1 MKNKHLS
8 QIIKLLIIPVF
19 LFAGC
24 VTTDSN
30 YTYTAAPQQTGTYS
44 SGQSAKNNNAPTP
57 VVMLLIDE
65 KNMGS
70 IPTSEVEAMGMQKLI
85 QNNCKTVDQDMLRA
99 NTEQRKRML
108 KMVGDKRGAA
118 ALGSQFGADI
128 VISGSAVCK
137 PGARRIS
144 DSNIRTYQAVTTL
157 RSIRTDNGNILATAS
172 ESGTGLDVE
181 DVRGGSKA
189 LRASAEK
196 CFNKLIPQTLNAW
209 QRGAP
214 SSTIPMPYPYHIQ
227 ITFGGVDK
235 LWKVKT
241 LREDLKARKS
251 LSNVVQ
257 RNYTAGAVVFEVD
270 SKIAAEELTEA
281 IVLTPPES
289 LKIQALSIDPG
300 KIVMRVAP

>member
-1 MKNKHLS
+1 MKYKYLLN
-8 QIIKLLIIPVF
+8 LIILLTVS
-19 LFAGC
+19 LFILTGC
-24 VTTDSN
+24 VTTDSS
-30 YTYTAAPQQTGTYS
+30 YTYTSAPTNVQRPTTVTTQ
-44 SGQSAKNNNAPTP
+44 QSAAPTP
-57 VVMLLIDE
+57 IVMLLVDE

-70 IPTSEVEAMGMQKLI
+70 IPTAEVEAMGMQMLI
-85 QNNCKTVDQDMLRA
+85 NNSCKTVDQDMLRA
-99 NTEQRKRML
+99 NIEQRKRML

-118 ALGSQFGADI
+118 ALGSQFGADV
-128 VISGSAVCK
+128 VITGSAVCK
-137 PGARRIS
+137 PGARRIN

-157 RSIRTDNGNILATAS
+157 RAIRTDNGNVLATAS

-189 LRASAEK
+189 LRASAK
-196 CFNKLIPQTLNAW
+196 NCFNKLIPQTLNAW
-209 QRGAP
+209 QRGGP
-214 SSTIPMPYPYHIQ
+214 SSTTPLPYPFHIQ

-241 LREDLKARKS
+241 LREDLKTRNA
-251 LSNVVQ
+251 LSNVTQ

-270 SKIAAEELTEA
+270 SKLAAEELTEA

-289 LKIQALSIDPG
+289 LKIQALSIDSG

>member
-1 MKNKHLS
+1 MTLVVS
-8 QIIKLLIIPVF
+8 LLVF
-19 LFAGC
+19 SGC

-30 YTYTAAPQQTGTYS
+30 YTYSSAPKNLPRPAAVTTQ
-44 SGQSAKNNNAPTP
+44 QSAAPTP
-57 VVMLLIDE
+57 IVMLLVDE

-70 IPTSEVEAMGMQKLI
+70 IPTAEVEAIGMQMLI
-85 QNNCKTVDQDMLRA
+85 NNNCKTVDQDMLRA
-99 NTEQRKRML
+99 NIEQRKRML

-118 ALGSQFGADI
+118 ALGSQFGADV
-128 VISGSAVCK
+128 VITGSAVCK

-157 RSIRTDNGNILATAS
+157 RAIRTDNGNVLATAS

-189 LRASAEK
+189 LRASAES

-209 QRGAP
+209 QRGGP
-214 SSTIPMPYPYHIQ
+214 SSTTPLPYPFHIQ
-227 ITFGGVDK
+227 MTFGGVDK

-241 LREDLKARKS
+241 LREDLKARDS
-251 LSNVVQ
+251 LSNVTQ

-270 SKIAAEELTEA
+270 SKLAAEELTEA
-281 IVLTPPES
+281 IVLTPPDQ
-289 LKIQALSIDPG
+289 LKIQALSIDSG
-300 KIVMRVAP
+300 KIVLRVAP

>member
-1 MKNKHLS
+1 MKLKKIFS
-8 QIIKLLIIPVF
+8 STKLLAIF
-19 LFAGC
+19 LMLFSGC

-30 YTYTAAPQQTGTYS
+30 YTYTSAPQQVQAYTKTSPQQS
-44 SGQSAKNNNAPTP
+44 SAPTP
-57 VVMLLIDE
+57 IVMLLIDE

-70 IPTSEVEAMGMQKLI
+70 IPTSEVEAMGMQALLD
-85 QNNCKTVDQDMLRA
+85 NNCKTVDQDMLRA
-99 NTEQRKRML
+99 NIEQRKRML
-108 KMVGDKRGAA
+108 KMVGDRRGAA

-137 PGARRIS
+137 PSARRIS
-144 DSNIRTYQAVTTL
+144 DTNIRTYQAIATL
-157 RSIRTDNGNILATAS
+157 RAVRTDNGNILATAS

-189 LRASAEK
+189 LKAAAEN

-209 QRGAP
+209 QRGGP
-214 SSTIPMPYPYHIQ
+214 SSTTPQPYPFHIQ

-241 LREDLKARKS
+241 LREDLKERES

-270 SKIAAEELTEA
+270 SKLAAEELTEA

-289 LKIQALSIDPG
+289 LKIQALSIDSG

>member
-1 MKNKHLS
+1 MKSKHPLHP
-8 QIIKLLIIPVF
+8 IKLLAVSLL

-30 YTYTAAPQQTGTYS
+30 YTYTSAPQNSYSQTTTS
-44 SGQSAKNNNAPTP
+44 KQQNSAPTP
-57 VVMLLIDE
+57 IVMLLVDE

-70 IPTSEVEAMGMQKLI
+70 IPTAEVEAMGMQLLI
-85 QNNCKTVDQDMLRA
+85 NNNCKTVDQDMLRA
-99 NTEQRKRML
+99 NIEQRKRML

-118 ALGSQFGADI
+118 ALGSQFGADV
-128 VISGSAVCK
+128 VITGSAVCK

-144 DSNIRTYQAVTTL
+144 GSNIRTYQAVTTL
-157 RSIRTDNGNILATAS
+157 RAIRTDNGNVLATAS

-189 LRASAEK
+189 LRASAEA
-196 CFNKLIPQTLNAW
+196 CFTKLIPQTLNAW
-209 QRGAP
+209 QRGGP
-214 SSTIPMPYPYHIQ
+214 SSTTPQPYPFHIQ
-227 ITFGGVDK
+227 MTFGGVDK

-241 LREDLKARKS
+241 LREDLKGRDS
-251 LSNVVQ
+251 LSNVTQ

-270 SKIAAEELTEA
+270 SKLAAEELTEA
-281 IVLTPPES
+281 IVLTPPKQ
-289 LKIQALSIDPG
+289 LKIQALSIDSG